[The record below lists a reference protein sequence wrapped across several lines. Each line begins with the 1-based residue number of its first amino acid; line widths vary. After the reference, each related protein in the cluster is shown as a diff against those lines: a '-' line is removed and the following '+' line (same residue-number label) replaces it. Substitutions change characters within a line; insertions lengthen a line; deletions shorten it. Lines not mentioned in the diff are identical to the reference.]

1 MICTSLKWDISSND
15 VTGFLLRR
23 NIWEQSNL
31 QCRKSVHAGAS
42 TARSMMFTRSAT
54 YLGGAATEPIKEER
68 NETNAAP
75 LRRRCCQCQ
84 IKTKL
89 ARFMFA
95 ASNVEGGDGHRP
107 PTTTARD
114 TYPIATGI
122 IPALLSIGRLL
133 TSALPW
139 RGKYRSAEE
148 RGSGNGRLGQKHFF
162 YPRAICRRWTWSH
175 SNALHHPA
183 RVHADL
189 DNEGSI
195 ALQ

>member
-1 MICTSLKWDISSND
+1 MKRT
-15 VTGFLLRR
+15 
-23 NIWEQSNL
+23 
-31 QCRKSVHAGAS
+31 
-42 TARSMMFTRSAT
+42 
-54 YLGGAATEPIKEER
+54 PP
-68 NETNAAP
+68 P

-107 PTTTARD
+107 PTTTTRD
-114 TYPIATGI
+114 TYPTATSI

-148 RGSGNGRLGQKHFF
+148 RGSGNGRLGQKHFTYEPSADVGHGVILMRSIILLAF
-162 YPRAICRRWTWSH
+162 TPTWTMREVSPYSECERPIGRGRH
-175 SNALHHPA
+175 SLWYS
-183 RVHADL
+183 DT
-189 DNEGSI
+189 
-195 ALQ
+195 

>member
-23 NIWEQSNL
+23 NIREQVNL

-68 NETNAAP
+68 NETNAAAAAPP
-75 LRRRCCQCQ
+75 LLPMPNKDKIGTVHVCG
-84 IKTKL
+84 
-89 ARFMFA
+89 
-95 ASNVEGGDGHRP
+95 VEGGDGHRP
-107 PTTTARD
+107 PTTRTRD
-114 TYPIATGI
+114 TYPTATSI

-162 YPRAICRRWTWSH
+162 LPTSH
-175 SNALHHPA
+175 LQT
-183 RVHADL
+183 L
-189 DNEGSI
+189 DMESS
-195 ALQ
+195 